1 VGNSVSLCVNDVT
14 LHLAAFASEE
24 SDQILLGQTVVVVRQ
39 TPHRL
44 VLLDT
49 FDVEGAPEMAH
60 HCRIEG
66 DLTKFAAGV
75 RVRLKKDIRVRLN
88 EDPDR
93 QFTRTE
99 QNLCGGFVLP
109 IKHFEQTG
117 TIRLWCPPGE
127 GDVKL
132 RTLLKKLFDESS
144 DVRTDAARIDAVVV
158 VKVFERKCSK
168 ERPHATQFVFEKRD
182 GVNAVISCL

>member
-1 VGNSVSLCVNDVT
+1 MGNSVSLCVNDVT

-109 IKHFEQTG
+109 IKQQNPLIRFYSNGNGTG
-117 TIRLWCPPGE
+117 IRWELCTPP
-127 GDVKL
+127 KS
-132 RTLLKKLFDESS
+132 RK
-144 DVRTDAARIDAVVV
+144 AAVAKNR
-158 VKVFERKCSK
+158 RK
-168 ERPHATQFVFEKRD
+168 R
-182 GVNAVISCL
+182 